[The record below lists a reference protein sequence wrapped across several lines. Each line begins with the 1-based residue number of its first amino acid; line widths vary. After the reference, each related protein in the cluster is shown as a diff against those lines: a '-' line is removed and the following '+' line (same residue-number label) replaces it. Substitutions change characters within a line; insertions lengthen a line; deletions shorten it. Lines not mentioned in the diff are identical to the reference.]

1 VASLIR
7 GTGNELTITDSKGN
21 ENMLYMAIDN
31 NPAIIDKDTFEKVQQ
46 MRLDRSNIVFD
57 PNGRR
62 MRKETHYSSKVKRE
76 KND

>member
-1 VASLIR
+1 
-7 GTGNELTITDSKGN
+7 
-21 ENMLYMAIDN
+21 MLYMAIDN